1 MAIFETVTHLRCS
14 AVPKASLHMAAMHM
28 KELHV
33 LSLGISG
40 QVACSLPH
48 HLISYI
54 QHTVSVHTTSELA
67 RGPDE
72 AEISK

>member
-1 MAIFETVTHLRCS
+1 MAIFETVIHLRQ
-14 AVPKASLHMAAMHM
+14 VPKASLHMAAMHM
-28 KELHV
+28 KQLHV

-67 RGPDE
+67 RGPNE
-72 AEISK
+72 AKISK